1 MNYKQQSRNRWTR
14 VKLLR
19 EGGKT
24 FREIGKIMGFS
35 YQRAHQI
42 FTGRPIYKNLSS
54 EEKKRRYEISKEK
67 RKACNKRWR
76 KENPDK
82 VLGYVNKW
90 KAKNPEKALQH
101 RRDYYQRHRKEI
113 LAKAAKRYRE
123 NKEYRL
129 KKIER
134 EKQRYA
140 NKKK

>member
-54 EEKKRRYEISKEK
+54 EEKKRRLRVTASGCGSSVIELFDGPTFEFLDYL
-67 RKACNKRWR
+67 RKNQVRQKSGDI
-76 KENPDK
+76 N
-82 VLGYVNKW
+82 
-90 KAKNPEKALQH
+90 
-101 RRDYYQRHRKEI
+101 
-113 LAKAAKRYRE
+113 
-123 NKEYRL
+123 
-129 KKIER
+129 
-134 EKQRYA
+134 
-140 NKKK
+140 